1 MPGALPR
8 YGAGMRE
15 ASGDASARGW
25 GRAIVAVMLVV
36 AAWLGGVGSAQALP
50 GDPPIESLSPADGAV
65 LAPNP
70 DGVVITFTCPE
81 YAFAD
86 AGGGLRLFG
95 GREYYSLR
103 VTTSPQLDADGRLA
117 SAFTVDQATASS
129 DPARPAGECFSA
141 FSDGSASGVHT
152 KPGTYYWQVARI
164 CSACGGYEVGP
175 VRTLRIAVQ
184 ASPTVTLRWKPWAG
198 YGVVADVQASGVP
211 DGSAVTIQRQAAG
224 AWVDAASGSIA
235 GGSAAIDLT
244 LPEGGATALRAVLV
258 VGDQRIEGAQASV
271 NVLKPGAKR
280 ATTRKDD
287 GLWRGTTSSKAPV
300 TFTVRGAGREIRS
313 FAGKI
318 TALCP
323 AAVPGQFIPQL
334 EVFAIP
340 RARIAPDGRF
350 LATVPDGKQRVRIAG
365 RLRGGAVVGGE
376 IAWTDGLCTGTG
388 TFTARR

>member
-235 GGSAAIDLT
+235 GARQRSIS
-244 LPEGGATALRAVLV
+244 PCPGGATALRAVLV

-271 NVLKPGAKR
+271 NVLKPAPSGRRPAR
-280 ATTRKDD
+280 TTAAGVGRPHRRRPSPSPCAARD
-287 GLWRGTTSSKAPV
+287 
-300 TFTVRGAGREIRS
+300 VRSVFSPARS
-313 FAGKI
+313 RRSARRP
-318 TALCP
+318 CP
-323 AAVPGQFIPQL
+323 ASSSRSSRCSRS
-334 EVFAIP
+334 
-340 RARIAPDGRF
+340 RAHASRRMAASSPPCPTASSACGS
-350 LATVPDGKQRVRIAG
+350 P
-365 RLRGGAVVGGE
+365 VG
-376 IAWTDGLCTGTG
+376 
-388 TFTARR
+388 